1 MNTGKAIDAVD
12 NYLLIEKE
20 IVVFNDILIRLIDL
34 PINTSNPQQS
44 AILEKLRTTELN
56 INLFLQFL
64 SIKTKVST
72 N

>member
-1 MNTGKAIDAVD
+1 MNTEKDIEADD

-44 AILEKLRTTELN
+44 AILDKLRTTELN
-56 INLFLQFL
+56 IKLFLQFL
-64 SIKTKVST
+64 SIKHNIST